1 MITKRME
8 KLFWAHQSRKSADL
22 VTIYFR
28 ITMDRQRAELGSTGI
43 QVLRKH
49 WNQEAQRITS
59 KTAESQ
65 QQNQTLDLWKEKA
78 SAIYNDL
85 LRKGEPFT
93 ANNIK
98 KLFQQEG
105 KGYSFLNL
113 FDMYLRQVQKD
124 PEISLGTWQTY
135 EVVKKKVE
143 QWLKEVKRQCDLP
156 AESFG
161 LGTMEQYRNWMR
173 LEQKRKPATVRKHT
187 QTVKQVLSWSFLNDF
202 TTRNPLQGYR
212 VAKVK
217 PNDPIYL
224 TEDECLKLLTY
235 EFGPTDKVLSEVR
248 DYFLICCFTG
258 LAFTDIKSL
267 RSEHFVYK
275 VLPSENAEPFGML
288 WLEKERVKT
297 EVLARQPLHPVVRYI
312 LETRYQGKP
321 ENIHVRPNQKT
332 NLYLKVIGL
341 RLDFKKILT
350 THVGRK
356 TFANLCLNGGL
367 YSDMF
372 AVVAPEILHFRNR
385 SFSTE
390 STLAM
395 MGRTSSKGLEAY
407 AKVDERRIM
416 LELKATKLIKV
427 DETKLLLLPT
437 PSTLN

>member
-8 KLFWAHQSRKSADL
+8 KLFWAHQSKKSPDL

-28 ITMDRQRAELGSTGI
+28 ITMDRNRAELGSTGI
-43 QVLRKH
+43 KVLRKH
-49 WNQEAQRITS
+49 WSQEAQKITS
-59 KTAESQ
+59 RTAESQ
-65 QQNQTLDLWKEKA
+65 QNNQTLDLWKEKA

-93 ANNIK
+93 VNNIK

-113 FDMYLRQVQKD
+113 FEMYLNQIKKD

-143 QWLKEVKRQCDLP
+143 QWLKQVKKQCDLP

-173 LEQKRKPATVRKHT
+173 LEEGRKPATVRKHT
-187 QTVKQVLSWSFLNDF
+187 QTVKQVLAWAFLNDY

-217 PNDPIYL
+217 PNDPVFL
-224 TEDECLKLLTY
+224 TEEECHRLITY
-235 EFGPTDKVLSEVR
+235 QFEPFETVLSEVR

-258 LAFTDIKSL
+258 FAYTDVKSL
-267 RSEHFVYK
+267 RSEHFNYK
-275 VLPSENAEPFGML
+275 ILPSEDAEPIGLM
-288 WLEKERVKT
+288 WLEKDRVKT
-297 EVLARQPLHPVVRYI
+297 DVTARQPLHPIVKHI
-312 LETRYQGKP
+312 LETRYGGRP

-341 RLDFKKILT
+341 RLNFKKVLM

-367 YSDMF
+367 YSDIF
-372 AVVAPEILHFRNR
+372 ATVCEEIRCYKNR

-416 LELKATKLIKV
+416 IELKATYPTV
-427 DETKLLLLPT
+427 VNEELLHL
-437 PSTLN
+437 